1 MFQDGQLWLCAEQ
14 AKQIWQC
21 LAEQAVFTSDR
32 EACFKWFSKL
42 MGDEPDLDPSINKDF
57 FENNI
62 LQLDPTL
69 LTESGIKCYERFFKA
84 VNFKEGK
91 LKLKRRTFLMD
102 DVDLIGTEYLWRV
115 VTNSPEEIASRG
127 IELLKEVNTN
137 LGPRLQSSILAF
149 HETYIAE
156 CMDRLKAHFDTVSVL
171 NKLFVDGKDDRV
183 DQRANEI
190 KMEAMKMC
198 RVMKVLQEYI
208 NECDTAFSGERK
220 ILPLHRA
227 ARGKNLAL
235 IIRFVNPG
243 RSTDDIDILTHSND
257 TLASLRRQ
265 ILRRIKASGSNV
277 KLDLFINGESL
288 EQADDRKLLS
298 QIPLRDK
305 TTLSAKLS
313 QVNTNVPSSPESS
326 SDSSTSSPYDA
337 PNLGAENNL
346 PGVVMSQRS
355 QYATF
360 FFQLADLGCT
370 LQHAQLRDGAR
381 NLLQLVPP
389 DTLTVIRLQ
398 WLFSHYMEEEPSQ
411 NPHCNEQATSVD
423 TLFFTASPSQ
433 VLYNLEVLYTLLM
446 PALDP
451 MSDRACDFQYNFI
464 KSGEAGVI
472 LEMLTKNKFL
482 PNADE
487 TTKRSAYLT
496 VLKLCKLLLTV
507 VGNVM
512 ALAMD
517 EEDQGNFSENRD
529 TQLHNNRISIAVLK
543 QALQSVPNLS
553 TEYMLRNVAVKL
565 AQMLAMRLMMGQP
578 ETDRCRQLFMQA
590 LSWELPDIATIRAII
605 RLAWAASTGNLNN
618 INASTEDLH
627 ALHVVNQKEQ
637 RCLDINDVLGMY

>member
-1 MFQDGQLWLCAEQ
+1 
-14 AKQIWQC
+14 
-21 LAEQAVFTSDR
+21 
-32 EACFKWFSKL
+32 
-42 MGDEPDLDPSINKDF
+42 MGEEPDLDPSINKDF

-84 VNFKEGK
+84 VNSKEGK

-156 CMDRLKAHFDTVSVL
+156 CMHRLKAHYDTVSVL
-171 NKLFVDGKDDRV
+171 NKVFLDGKEERF
-183 DQRANEI
+183 DQQANEI
-190 KMEAMKMC
+190 KMETMKMC

-243 RSTDDIDILTHSND
+243 RSADDVDILTHSND

-265 ILRRIKASGSNV
+265 ILRKIKASGSNV
-277 KLDLFINGESL
+277 KLDLFNNGEPL

-305 TTLSAKLS
+305 STLSAKLS
-313 QVNTNVPSSPESS
+313 QVNTNVPSSPDSS

-337 PNLGAENNL
+337 PNMEAENNL

-355 QYATF
+355 QHANF

-381 NLLQLVPP
+381 NLLQLIPP
-389 DTLTVIRLQ
+389 DTLTVTRLQ
-398 WLFSHYMEEEPSQ
+398 WLFNHYQNDEPLQ
-411 NPHCNEQATSVD
+411 NPHSNEQTTSVD

-451 MSDRACDFQYNFI
+451 MSERASEFQYNFI

-507 VGNVM
+507 IGNVM

-529 TQLHNNRISIAVLK
+529 AHSHNNRISITVLK
-543 QALQSVPNLS
+543 QALQSVPNQN
-553 TEYMLRNVAVKL
+553 TDYMLRNVSVKL
-565 AQMLAMRLMMGQP
+565 AQVLAMQLLMGKP

-590 LSWELPDIATIRAII
+590 LSWELPDIATIKAII

-618 INASTEDLH
+618 INASTEYLH
-627 ALHVVNQKEQ
+627 ALHEANQKEQ
-637 RCLDINDVLGMY
+637 RFLDNNDVLGMDLIYYIFIVIIIYSNIYYYCHSFSLLSLISI